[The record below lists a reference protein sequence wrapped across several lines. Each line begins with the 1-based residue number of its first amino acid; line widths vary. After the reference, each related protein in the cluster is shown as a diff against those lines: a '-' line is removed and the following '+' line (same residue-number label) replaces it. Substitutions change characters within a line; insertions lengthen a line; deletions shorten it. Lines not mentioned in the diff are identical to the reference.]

1 VAHRQNHLAGGS
13 LFLGQQEID
22 TRKTP
27 SMRQAATSPSDTR
40 PPWNPATLANESRG
54 LSHLRALEAESI
66 YILREAAAEFE
77 RPVMLYS
84 IGKDSSVMLRLAQKA
99 FFPGKIPFPLLHID
113 TSYKFPEM
121 IEFRDRYTKEL
132 GLELIVHRNRQALDA
147 GANPFALGTQKC
159 CGLLK
164 TKALL
169 DALAAG
175 GFTAAFGGARRD
187 EEKSRA
193 KERVYSFRDAHG
205 QWDPKNQRPEL
216 WNILNSRIDKGE
228 SIRVFP
234 LSNWT
239 ELDVW
244 LYIHAERIPIVPLY
258 YASEREVVERSG
270 ALVLIYS
277 QGQLLPGE
285 RTKYVR
291 CRMRSLGCVPCT
303 GAIRSEADTVPKIIE
318 EMLSFRRS
326 ERENRAIDHD
336 EEGSMELKKRE
347 GYF

>member
-1 VAHRQNHLAGGS
+1 MVRKEFVIDLESSDIEASAPERLDHL
-13 LFLGQQEID
+13 
-22 TRKTP
+22 K
-27 SMRQAATSPSDTR
+27 M
-40 PPWNPATLANESRG
+40 
-54 LSHLRALEAESI
+54 LEAESI
-66 YILREAAAEFE
+66 FILREAAAEFA

-99 FFPGKIPFPLLHID
+99 FYPGKIPFPLLHID

-121 IEFRDRYTKEL
+121 IEFRDWYAKHV
-132 GLELIVHRNRQALDA
+132 GAELIVHKNQKALDE
-147 GANPFALGTQKC
+147 GANPYTLGTQKC

-164 TKALL
+164 TRSLL
-169 DALAAG
+169 DGLAEG
-175 GFTAAFGGARRD
+175 GFDAAFGGARRD

-193 KERVYSFRDAHG
+193 KERVYSFRDALG

-216 WNILNSRIDKGE
+216 WSLYNSRHHKGE

-244 LYIHAERIPIVPLY
+244 LYIHEEKIPIVPLY
-258 YASEREVVERSG
+258 FAKEREAIVRGEQIILTQTGVRM
-270 ALVLIYS
+270 
-277 QGQLLPGE
+277 LPGE
-285 RTKYVR
+285 QPQMVK

-303 GAIRSEADTVPKIIE
+303 GGIRSDADTVPKIIE
-318 EMLSFRRS
+318 EMISFRRS
-326 ERENRAIDHD
+326 ERENRVIDHD
-336 EEGSMELKKRE
+336 EDGSMEIKKRE